1 MRHMRE
7 PKSSENL
14 DNLIDYL
21 QFTRDKPVKNKQ
33 TRSNKRSVESKDLNS
48 RTIYPSDDA
57 MATENNMDNDQIE
70 VPIFESSPDSAMN
83 DYRTAFDKLKNQLTK
98 FGLTS
103 NQAKVYIFLSKYG
116 SKTAPEVCKALKIP
130 RTETYHLLTTLQNK
144 GTVSATFQH
153 PIKFSALPLNKA
165 VWILV
170 NAERERVKDLEKQKE
185 DIVNLW
191 NDIPDFAEE
200 AEEKEDKFQMLQ
212 GVNQINSKIQEM
224 VSSHEKEMLIL
235 GSERDFLRLYH
246 SDFLEPLNDS
256 KINYKFLTSCTDKV
270 LYIFDEVDRTKV
282 KRMPSD
288 VKEHLCFIIKD
299 DVEMLFFL
307 RNANQSS
314 QNVIA
319 MWTDSTSMIHSMKL
333 LFDSVWSRSKGIY
346 L

>member
-1 MRHMRE
+1 MRE
-7 PKSSENL
+7 SKYSENL
-14 DNLIDYL
+14 DNDIDYF
-21 QFTRDKPVKNKQ
+21 QSEDENSIKNRRH
-33 TRSNKRSVESKDLNS
+33 RSNKRSVESKDLNL
-48 RTIYPSDDA
+48 RTIYPSNDGNGS
-57 MATENNMDNDQIE
+57 ENNMENDQLE
-70 VPIFESSPDSAMN
+70 VPIFESAPDSHMY
-83 DYRTAFDKLKNQLTK
+83 DYRTAFEKLKNQLTK

-185 DIVNLW
+185 EIVTLW

-200 AEEKEDKFQMLQ
+200 ETEKEDKFQMLQ
-212 GVNQINSKIQEM
+212 GTNQINSKIQEM
-224 VSSHEKEMLIL
+224 ITNHEKEMLIL

-256 KINYKFLTSCTDKV
+256 KVNYKFLTACSDKI

-282 KRMPSD
+282 KRMPAD

-299 DVEMLFFL
+299 DAEMLFFL

-319 MWTDSTSMIHSMKL
+319 MWTDSTALIHSMKL
-333 LFDSVWSRSKGIY
+333 LFESVWSRSKGIH